1 MSTEQK
7 SLTIYGWLSI
17 AAAISTIALKSYAYW
32 LTDSVGLLSD
42 AMESLINL
50 VAAVIMLIVLS
61 IASRPPDDGHA
72 YGHEK
77 IEYFSSGAEGIM
89 ILLAAF
95 SIGITAWDR
104 LWDPQPL
111 QQLDVGIAISVFASL
126 INLAVARVLISVG
139 KRRNSITLESDGKH
153 LMTDVWTTVGILIG
167 IAAISVANHFE
178 ASLAVARQ
186 LGMNGWEI
194 LDPIIAILVA
204 INIVW
209 AGLQLIRRTI
219 SGLMDAALSADE
231 QSAIVAVLEQFAA
244 SDDIAY
250 HALRTR
256 YAGARR
262 FMSVHVLVPGHWTV
276 QQGHDLVETI
286 EQQIMTLF
294 DNIDIDTHIEPIE
307 DLASWRH

>member
-1 MSTEQK
+1 MSAEQK

-17 AAAISTIALKSYAYW
+17 LAAISTIALKSYAYW

-42 AMESLINL
+42 ALESLINL

-61 IASRPPDDGHA
+61 IAARPPDDGHA

-95 SIGITAWDR
+95 SIGFAAWER
-104 LWDPQPL
+104 LWHPQPL

-126 INLAVARVLISVG
+126 INLAVARVLIGVG
-139 KRRNSITLESDGKH
+139 KRRQSITLESDGKH

-167 IAAISVANHFE
+167 IAVISVANHFE
-178 ASLAVARQ
+178 ASLVAARQ
-186 LGMNGWEI
+186 LGLNGWEI

-204 INIVW
+204 LNIVW

-231 QSAIVAVLEQFAA
+231 QAAIVAVLEQFAA
-244 SDDIAY
+244 SGEITY

-276 QQGHDLVETI
+276 QQGHDLVETM

-307 DLASWRH
+307 DIASWRH